1 MGGHFGWEYKGK
13 HKDLAAAYKQ
23 LLDYREDLENP
34 PLLVVCD
41 MNRFEVHTNFTG
53 TVNRVYPFQF
63 ADLAALSKPFDTV
76 LVCAPRFVEPLVH
89 SRPTES

>member
-1 MGGHFGWEYKGK
+1 MWRQEDRRRRSRRAGNVWRRGHFAWEYKGK

-41 MNRFEVHTNFTG
+41 MNRFEVHTNFTATANSSHG
-53 TVNRVYPFQF
+53 RDPRPFRNGAKIHF
-63 ADLAALSKPFDTV
+63 A
-76 LVCAPRFVEPLVH
+76 
-89 SRPTES
+89 